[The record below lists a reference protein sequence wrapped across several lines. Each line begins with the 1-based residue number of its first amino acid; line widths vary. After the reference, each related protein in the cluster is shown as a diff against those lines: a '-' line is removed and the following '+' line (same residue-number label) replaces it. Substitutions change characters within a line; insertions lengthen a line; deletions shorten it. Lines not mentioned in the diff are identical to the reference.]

1 MTASDG
7 PSPTDGPGAGA
18 TPAPDG
24 PGAPFELFVD
34 PPAADEGRPAG
45 LPAGFRHVYGGDW
58 VLPDTTDGP
67 YRYANFVMSHDGRV
81 SFNVPGHEG
90 GGDVSGF
97 DPHDQWLMGLLRAR
111 ADAVTVGAN
120 TLRTEAA
127 HRWTSGFIFPADEPA
142 FAALRAAEGRRPTPL
157 QVFLTRSGDLPR
169 DAAVFEDP
177 DLEVVVATTVRGAD
191 RLVTTVGSDVRVL
204 VAGEDDLDLT
214 DVHRQLHRDHGVRTI
229 LCEGG
234 PRVYGALLAA
244 GELDE
249 EFLTVSPVIV
259 GGGSDPERPGLLEG
273 VGLAPGD
280 PMRARLVSLRRA
292 GDHLFL
298 RTAYRR
304 DG

>member
-1 MTASDG
+1 MTTVPPPA
-7 PSPTDGPGAGA
+7 GPGR
-18 TPAPDG
+18 
-24 PGAPFELFVD
+24 PFELLID
-34 PPAADEGRPAG
+34 PPAAPEGSPDG
-45 LPAGFRHVYGGDW
+45 LPAAVRAVYGGDW
-58 VLPDTTDGP
+58 ALPDTTHGP

-120 TLRTEAA
+120 TLRTESE
-127 HRWTSGFIFPADEPA
+127 HRWTSGFIFPADEPT
-142 FAALRAAEGRRPTPL
+142 FAAMRAAEGRQRFPL
-157 QVFLTRSGDLPR
+157 QVFLTRSGELPR
-169 DAAVFEDP
+169 DAAVFDDP
-177 DLEVVVATTVRGAD
+177 DLEVVVATTERGAD
-191 RLVTTVGSDVRVL
+191 RLAATLGDDVEVTVL
-204 VAGEDDLDLT
+204 VAGDDDLDLA

-234 PRVYGALLAA
+234 PRIYGALLAA

-249 EFLTVSPVIV
+249 EFLTLSPVIV
-259 GGGSDPERPGLLEG
+259 GGGGDPERPGLLEG
-273 VGLAPGD
+273 VPLAPGD
-280 PMRARLVSLRRA
+280 PTRARLLGLRRA

-304 DG
+304 EG